1 VPRSWTE
8 GLLSALWNC
17 SHDLWLHRNELRHGA
32 TTMDQAAKSRARL
45 EALIVDRCTHR
56 PHLDDRHHWLFGV
69 PLETRLKEGNRSL
82 QIWLT
87 SVSNL
92 SSITTGF
99 VQTDLRRHAT
109 HQRLT
114 EGALGRLRR
123 PKRRLRRRSPTI
135 SPPTFSK
142 FVLGT
147 TRPSSSQLLTNM
159 WNLTLS
165 SQPTPLKRKPRKPRC
180 RKQSHSTQAYKI
192 FDRGRNVR
200 NSYSLIVI

>member
-1 VPRSWTE
+1 M
-8 GLLSALWNC
+8 LSALWNC

-32 TTMDQAAKSRARL
+32 NTLDQAANFRARL
-45 EALIVDRCTHR
+45 EALIIDRYTHR
-56 PHLDDRHHWLFGV
+56 PHLDDRHRWLFGV
-69 PLETRLKEGNRSL
+69 PLEIRLKEDNRSL

-114 EGALGRLRR
+114 EGALRRLRR
-123 PKRRLRRRSPTI
+123 PKRRLRRRFSPTS
-135 SPPTFSK
+135 SPSSK
-142 FVLGT
+142 FALGT
-147 TRPSSSQLLTNM
+147 PRPSSTQLLSHM

-165 SQPTPLKRKPRKPRC
+165 SQPIPLPRKPRNSRC
-180 RKQSHSTQAYKI
+180 RKHSHSARAYKI
-192 FDRGRNVR
+192 FDRGRTAR
-200 NSYSLIVI
+200 NQL